1 MRGAHAL
8 GMCRAITA
16 PIEVA
21 LAACLR
27 LIQGD
32 HAMCAVLVACD
43 CVICEHENDVCVS
56 PDGSPS
62 LFTVSRSRC

>member
-21 LAACLR
+21 LAACVCDPK
-27 LIQGD
+27 D